1 MVMNKQEL
9 IEQMV
14 SDTKMSKTN
23 CKRALEAFIKAIE
36 KALKKKETVSLTGF
50 GTFGVAKRK
59 ARVGVNPVTGQK
71 MNIPAKKV
79 PKFKAGKK
87 LKEVVS

>member
-1 MVMNKQEL
+1 MNKQEL

-14 SDTKMSKTN
+14 SDTKMSKTS
-23 CKRALEAFIKAIE
+23 CKRALEAFIKAVE
-36 KALKKKETVSLTGF
+36 KSLKKKESVALAGF
-50 GTFGVAKRK
+50 GTFDVAKRK

-79 PKFKAGKK
+79 PKFRAGKK
-87 LKEVVS
+87 LKDLVA

>member
-1 MVMNKQEL
+1 MNKQEL

-14 SDTKMSKTN
+14 SDTKMSKTA
-23 CKRALEAFIKAIE
+23 CKRALEAFIKAVE
-36 KALKKKETVSLTGF
+36 RSLKKKESVALAGF
-50 GTFGVAKRK
+50 GTFDVAKRK

-79 PKFKAGKK
+79 PKFRAGKK
-87 LKEVVS
+87 LKELVS